1 MESGLR
7 PAGCRPPLTS
17 LFRQILRTLG
27 AQNRRE
33 DTNLAKAGF
42 LILALHGTVGLF
54 FYLPGFGICR
64 KRNTKN
70 GSGSGIRKA
79 RLGGNTGRLFFFR
92 GKSIFT
98 LRKGG
103 KRRKATKRGKR
114 RQCPSS
120 CKSCVSAVM
129 PRAMCIGESNRP
141 GRKMKQRRPTHG
153 FRQRRCP
160 CRRGARGITAKSA
173 PKSAQTCVPA
183 QIFWNALPQFRWKNN
198 VIRFRILKIHPLF
211 AHRRRNAE
219 DSSTPDARFRQR
231 RRIRRRG
238 EGTRIIYVRGTSAR
252 GITAESVPKSAQI
265 YALREFFLIFSKK
278 FRFRCNEK
286 AKNIVYIIYG
296 HCFVPRNALRG
307 APLCVRTRL
316 HRESESTV
324 RKTHAECAKSVGKA
338 PDINISSQIF
348 TPNAAPDRTA
358 SSESGIYS
366 IRAFPYCKIRQ
377 SML

>member
-160 CRRGARGITAKSA
+160 CRRGEGMRRAGILRSVYVRT
-173 PKSAQTCVPA
+173 
-183 QIFWNALPQFRWKNN
+183 
-198 VIRFRILKIHPLF
+198 H
-211 AHRRRNAE
+211 
-219 DSSTPDARFRQR
+219 DARDNCE
-231 RRIRRRG
+231 IRPEICPNMG
-238 EGTRIIYVRGTSAR
+238 AAR
-252 GITAESVPKSAQI
+252 N
-265 YALREFFLIFSKK
+265 FFKFFKK
-278 FRFRCNEK
+278 FSFSVQRTGTKYRVY
-286 AKNIVYIIYG
+286 NIRTLL
-296 HCFVPRNALRG
+296 CTSKCSASRAFLRPHTQNSHPIPCKPVNIRKPAHG
-307 APLCVRTRL
+307 LKQIR
-316 HRESESTV
+316 SEMC
-324 RKTHAECAKSVGKA
+324 KTA
-338 PDINISSQIF
+338 PD
-348 TPNAAPDRTA
+348 PD
-358 SSESGIYS
+358 
-366 IRAFPYCKIRQ
+366 
-377 SML
+377 

>member
-1 MESGLR
+1 M
-7 PAGCRPPLTS
+7 T
-17 LFRQILRTLG
+17 
-27 AQNRRE
+27 
-33 DTNLAKAGF
+33 
-42 LILALHGTVGLF
+42 
-54 FYLPGFGICR
+54 
-64 KRNTKN
+64 
-70 GSGSGIRKA
+70 
-79 RLGGNTGRLFFFR
+79 
-92 GKSIFT
+92 
-98 LRKGG
+98 
-103 KRRKATKRGKR
+103 
-114 RQCPSS
+114 
-120 CKSCVSAVM
+120 
-129 PRAMCIGESNRP
+129 
-141 GRKMKQRRPTHG
+141 
-153 FRQRRCP
+153 
-160 CRRGARGITAKSA
+160 RGITAKFA
-173 PKSAQTCVPA
+173 PKSAP
-183 QIFWNALPQFRWKNN
+183 
-198 VIRFRILKIHPLF
+198 IRAPGQVFSKSFTPIPLEKQRNSFSDFENTTLF

-324 RKTHAECAKSVGKA
+324 RKTQAECAKSVGKA

-358 SSESGIYS
+358 SSESGFYS